1 MGKKALLSVSD
12 KRGIIEFAKELI
24 AMGYEI
30 LSTGGTAKALRSS
43 GIPVTDVSDYT
54 GFPEMLDGRL
64 KTLHPKI
71 HGGLLARRDHQK
83 DRDDLKS
90 HNIDLIDIVAVNLY
104 PFEETI
110 SKQDVTFEEAIEN
123 IDIGGP
129 TMLRAA
135 SKNFKDVTVIVDPD
149 DYPKVIEEMKTSG
162 GSLSLETRL
171 YLAEKVFSHTA
182 RYDSL
187 IADYLKRTIKKEAE
201 FPDFFTTSMKKVSV
215 LRYGENPQ
223 QKAAIYK
230 ERTDLLSLP
239 DAKVLQGK
247 EMSFNNYLDTH
258 SALMLALEFDEKA
271 CVIIKH
277 NNPCGVAIADTLKE
291 AFIKAEKADPIS
303 AFGGVVAFNA
313 EVDGET
319 AMEMVNIFLE
329 VIIAPSFSKEALEIF
344 SKKPNI
350 RLLELPD
357 ILKFKGKGSKE
368 KIVGGWDMKRIAGGM
383 LLQEWDFSDEDIM
396 TIKAVTKRQP
406 TDEERKALSFA
417 WKVCKHVKSNAI
429 VYAFKDRTA
438 GIGIG
443 QTKRV
448 YSAKIGAM
456 NATEPIK
463 GAVAASD
470 GFFPFRDG
478 IDVLHEMGVTA
489 VVQPGGSIKDSE
501 VIQAADEYGM
511 AMIITGVRHF
521 RH

>member
-1 MGKKALLSVSD
+1 MVKRALISVSD
-12 KRGIIEFAKELI
+12 KRGLVDFAKELSAI
-24 AMGYEI
+24 GVEI
-30 LSTGGTAKALRSS
+30 LSTGGTAKTLRDA
-43 GIPVTDVSDYT
+43 GIAVIEVSDYT

-71 HGGLLARRDHQK
+71 HGGLLARRGNPKDMDDMQK
-83 DRDDLKS
+83 HDIKP
-90 HNIDLIDIVAVNLY
+90 IDMVVVNLY

-110 SKQDVTFEEAIEN
+110 AKPNVPFEDAIEN

-135 SKNFKDVTVIVDPD
+135 SKNFQDVAVVVDPN
-149 DYPKVIEEMKTSG
+149 DYKNIIDEIKSYSG
-162 GSLSLETRL
+162 KISRETKL
-171 YLAEKVFSHTA
+171 NLAKKVFAHTA
-182 RYDSL
+182 RYDTL
-187 IADYLKRTIKKEAE
+187 IADYLTSVTERGQSFPEYLTTTMKRV
-201 FPDFFTTSMKKVSV
+201 FV

-230 ERTDLLSLP
+230 ERTNGLSLS
-239 DAKVLQGK
+239 DARVLQGK
-247 EMSFNNYLDTH
+247 EMSFNNYLDAH
-258 SALMLALEFDEKA
+258 SALMLALEFDKTVCA
-271 CVIIKH
+271 IIKH
-277 NNPCGVAIADTLKE
+277 NNPCGVALGDTTAE
-291 AFIKAEKADPIS
+291 AYKKAEKADPIS
-303 AFGGVVAFNA
+303 AFGGVVAFNT
-313 EVDGET
+313 EVDSN
-319 AMEMVNIFLE
+319 AAKEMVNLFLE
-329 VIIAPSFSKEALEIF
+329 VVIAPSFTKEALKIF

-350 RLLELPD
+350 RLLELPNMLL
-357 ILKFKGKGSKE
+357 IKKAAS
-368 KIVGGWDMKRIAGGM
+368 WDMKKIAGGM
-383 LLQEWDFSDEDIM
+383 LVQEWDYSGEDVM
-396 TIKAVTKRQP
+396 TMNAVTKRQP
-406 TDEERKALSFA
+406 IKDELDALSFA

-429 VYAFKDRTA
+429 VYAFRDRTV

-448 YSAKIGAM
+448 YAAKIGAV

-463 GAVAASD
+463 GSVAASD

-489 VVQPGGSIKDSE
+489 VIQPGGSVKDQE